1 MNNLIIGASGKIG
14 FYYHKRTK
22 LKNNIFISRKENKK
36 KRFLKFDFE
45 NENFID
51 FVKKKKI
58 SKVIIFTAISDP
70 LKCKINKKES
80 HKINIILIKKIINI
94 LIEENIYFIFFST
107 EYIFS
112 GRDKVLYKEN
122 SKTNSRMLYGK
133 QKIEIE
139 NYLKKKNYNNFS
151 ILRLSKT
158 YGDNINDKT
167 LFSEVLEQYINGK
180 KLFEIANDQCFK
192 PLYINDL
199 IKILDYFLRKK
210 ITGNFNVCGDQYM
223 SRFNFIKIMFKFL
236 NINDVILKTCSI
248 KKFDNKIHFPKKLN
262 LSNKKIK
269 NKIGIKFTNFTKIL
283 KIIYA

>member
-1 MNNLIIGASGKIG
+1 MNNLIIGSSGKIG
-14 FYYHKRTK
+14 FYYSQRTR
-22 LKNNIFISRKENKK
+22 LKNNIFVSRKKDKKNK
-36 KRFLKFDFE
+36 FLKFNFE
-45 NENFID
+45 KKIFKS
-51 FVKKKKI
+51 FLKKKKI
-58 SKVIIFTAISDP
+58 SKVVIFTAISDP
-70 LKCKINKKES
+70 FKCETNKQES
-80 HKINIILIKKIINI
+80 HKVNIIFIKKLISLLIKEK
-94 LIEENIYFIFFST
+94 IYFIFFSS

-122 SKTNSRMLYGK
+122 SKPNSRMLYGK

-139 NYLKKKNYNNFS
+139 NYLKKKVNNNFS

-158 YGDNINDKT
+158 YGDNIYDKT
-167 LFSEVLEQYINGK
+167 LFSEVLEQYVNGK

-223 SRFNFIKIMFKFL
+223 SRFNFIKIMFNFL
-236 NINDVILKTCSI
+236 DIKDIVLKKCSI
-248 KKFDNKIHFPKKLN
+248 KKFNNKIYFPKKLN

-269 NKIGIKFTNFTKIL
+269 NKIGIKFTNFTKVL
-283 KIIYA
+283 KKIYV